1 VGREDIGVPRG
12 DDLLIL
18 CRSYGF
24 PDVAVDQLVAN
35 RDTWDEP
42 RIRRLG
48 AHVQWMNA
56 HRYSPMDYHRLGW
69 APVFSR
75 CPLFYAYAALGLA
88 QRVALQQAAR
98 GIGTETTCATL
109 WDIGQQ
115 VFLHHR
121 IYRAVG
127 MDTGWWLSHHL
138 SHHLFRLGRLQFQR
152 GRSPRPLGPIPSDEP
167 FLDVHIPE
175 NGVLDPAACD
185 ASFEQATSFFAEHFR
200 IEQPRFHACTSWLLD
215 PVLATLLPGASNIRH
230 FQRRFDLHEVRDGP
244 SSVFKFVFDRP
255 DLDRMRTPDVSLLPC
270 DTYLRRAIVDHYARG
285 GVIRMGVG
293 TVGV

>member
-1 VGREDIGVPRG
+1 MRSTAADERVASLGFDEAVSVTDRPARCEVWRAEFGESADWVGRQDVRVPRG

-24 PDVAVDQLVAN
+24 PDVAVDHLVAN

-152 GRSPRPLGPIPSDEP
+152 GRSPRPLGPVPNRTSPS
-167 FLDVHIPE
+167 
-175 NGVLDPAACD
+175 
-185 ASFEQATSFFAEHFR
+185 
-200 IEQPRFHACTSWLLD
+200 
-215 PVLATLLPGASNIRH
+215 
-230 FQRRFDLHEVRDGP
+230 
-244 SSVFKFVFDRP
+244 
-255 DLDRMRTPDVSLLPC
+255 
-270 DTYLRRAIVDHYARG
+270 
-285 GVIRMGVG
+285 
-293 TVGV
+293 